1 MRRALRWT
9 LISIPSVLVAL
20 AVLLVVLAWFGVPV
34 DAGVWRGQI
43 AEAAS
48 EALGREVRVEGPLE
62 MVVSVRPSVKVGGI
76 RIMNPPGFST
86 PFFASLG
93 DARLK
98 LDLLALWGK
107 RLRIRELTA
116 ENVAVHLER
125 AADGKANWAFQLA
138 LSTAAEPAAQPG
150 EPAGFSARDVNL
162 EIIAL
167 SLKRLE
173 IDLVRAGDPRTR
185 YFALDEMNGEGGAGK
200 PIKLEMR
207 GSVEKTFP
215 YRIGFTSGPLS
226 DVIRLDRPWPFE
238 FTVDFLGTVLRAS
251 GSVTRAGGAIA
262 GEMLFGMG
270 TDNLR
275 ELERLLQAEL
285 PKVGATALAGRL
297 SWSGGQARLEQL
309 RGVMG
314 ATTLDGELTFDTTA
328 VRPKLSGRLAL
339 PSLDLRPF
347 LAGAGEKEPDEA
359 PRSLADTYRE
369 LEQQTFPLS
378 QLKTM
383 DADLTLAVGQWLSLP
398 GEVRDA
404 QLGIK
409 LENGVL
415 RAPVQGSITGVA
427 LRGELNL
434 DSAAAVPSFGLTLG
448 AQKSTLGGLA
458 ELLAGLRGVQG
469 YMDRFTL
476 KLGAK
481 GATVGELVRA
491 LDVRLELA
499 NGRLSYGNV
508 DGGTPVQFTLERL
521 TVELP
526 AGKPLVARAR
536 GGLLGQE
543 LGLQIRAGDLVSMMR
558 DQRSPL
564 EVTGSGS
571 GATVRVAGVLAAPA
585 ADTGPDLDFSLQSR
599 RAGDLGRWV
608 GLSAS
613 AGAPFLLSGHARARS
628 DEWSLR
634 DLQLRLGKT
643 EITGELRRTGI
654 GTQPLIKVLLHVRN
668 VDVKEL
674 DSMLP
679 PPQQQPRRA
688 APAGSERP
696 MVDIPILPAG
706 IDLTDADVEVKLWRV
721 DMEPLDVTDASF
733 SGRIREGQ
741 MLPSPFFARFAETNF
756 QGAVALDL
764 RGQVPAASL
773 WLAANEVDIGRLLAQ
788 LKVIEQLEA
797 RADSLRFQLLA
808 RGQRLG
814 EMLRRSE
821 LEANLDD
828 GRLALRSAVTD
839 GKIEIEVGRGV
850 VRAGLGEPVSVTL
863 DGAVDAIPVAIR
875 VSSAPLQEFL
885 NTTAPVPF
893 AVSAEAAGARLDL
906 SGKVQLPVTRREG
919 EVRLGIRGERL
930 DTLNQLARASLPPWG
945 PYALEGAMRVSSRG
959 YEVPNLNVRM
969 GESRLDGRGSLTG
982 VDGRP
987 RIDVALRAPNVQLDE
1002 FSLKGWSAVDKP
1014 KPKDSRPMSA
1024 EEMRAKAKEAAAEG
1038 QKLLSAEVLR
1048 RQDAFLTIDVDQVMS
1063 GADKLGSG
1071 SLKASLEKGR
1081 LAIEPL
1087 EVNVPGGG
1095 VRIWLAY
1102 TPTETDVAM
1111 EARVRVDRFDYGVL
1125 ARRLKPDVDLKY
1137 VQGLFSLQLDLQ
1149 SRAPTIDA
1157 LMSRGNGRLDFAVWP
1172 KELRAGIFDLWA
1184 VNVFLALVP
1193 AVDPAAESRVNCA
1206 LGRFDLRNGILTHQ
1220 AILLDTSRM
1229 RVSGQGRVD
1238 FPDERLV
1245 FKLAPQAK
1253 TAQFFSLST
1262 PVQVTGSFTDFKVG
1276 LVPGAL
1282 AETTVRLLTSVFVVP
1297 IQKLTQGS
1305 IPRDGADVCTA
1316 ALRAGDE
1323 R

>member
-1 MRRALRWT
+1 
-9 LISIPSVLVAL
+9 
-20 AVLLVVLAWFGVPV
+20 
-34 DAGVWRGQI
+34 
-43 AEAAS
+43 
-48 EALGREVRVEGPLE
+48 
-62 MVVSVRPSVKVGGI
+62 MVVSVRPSLKIGGI

-98 LDLLALWGK
+98 LDLLELWRN
-107 RLRIRELTA
+107 RLRVRELTA
-116 ENVAVHLER
+116 QNVAVHLEK

-138 LSTAAEPAAQPG
+138 LRTPASQPAQPA
-150 EPAGFSARDVNL
+150 EFSARDVTL
-162 EIIAL
+162 EINTL
-167 SLKRLE
+167 DLKRLE
-173 IDLVRAGDPRTR
+173 IDLVQAGNPRTR
-185 YFALDEMNGEGGAGK
+185 YFALDELHGEGGAGK

-215 YRIGFTSGPLS
+215 YQIGFASGPLS
-226 DVIRLDRPWPFE
+226 EVTRLDRPWPFE
-238 FTVDFLGTVLRAS
+238 LTVDFLGTVLRAS
-251 GSVTRAGGAIA
+251 GAVSRAGEEIA
-262 GEMLFGMG
+262 GELLFGMG

-275 ELERLLQAEL
+275 ELERLLQTEL
-285 PKVGATALAGRL
+285 PKVGASALAGRL
-297 SWSGGQARLEQL
+297 SWSSGKARLEQL

-314 ATTLDGELTFDTTA
+314 TTTLDGELTFDTTTE
-328 VRPKLSGRLAL
+328 RPKLSGRLEL

-347 LAGAGEKEPDEA
+347 LASARDKEPEEA
-359 PRSLADTYRE
+359 PRSLADTYLE
-369 LEQQTFPLS
+369 LEQQTFQLS
-378 QLKTM
+378 QLKAV
-383 DADLTLAVGQWLSLP
+383 DADLTLVVGQWLSLP
-398 GEVRDA
+398 GDVRDA

-415 RAPVQGSITGVA
+415 HAPVQGSITGVA
-427 LRGELNL
+427 LRGELAV
-434 DSAAAVPSFGLTLG
+434 DGAAAVPSFGLTLG

-458 ELLAGLRGVQG
+458 ELLVNVRGVQG

-476 KLGAK
+476 ELGAK
-481 GATVGELVRA
+481 GASVRELVRA

-499 NGRLSYGNV
+499 KGRLSYGNLE
-508 DGGTPVQFTLERL
+508 GGTPVQFTLDRF

-526 AGKPLVARAR
+526 GGKPLLARAR
-536 GGLLGQE
+536 GALLGQE
-543 LGLQIRAGDLVSMMR
+543 LALQIRGGDLPTIIR
-558 DQRSPL
+558 EQRSPVEL
-564 EVTGSGS
+564 TGSGS
-571 GATVRVAGVLAAPA
+571 GATVRVAGVLAAPT
-585 ADTGPDLDFSLQSR
+585 ADAGTDLEFSLQSR
-599 RAGDLGRWV
+599 RAGDLGRWI
-608 GLSAS
+608 GLSAT
-613 AGAPFLLSGHARARS
+613 AGAPFLLSGRARARS

-634 DLQLRLGKT
+634 DLQLRLGRS

-654 GTQPLIKVLLHVRN
+654 QKQPLIQVLLDVRN
-668 VDVKEL
+668 LDVKEL

-679 PPQQQPRRA
+679 PPRPRRA

-706 IDLTDADVEVKLWRV
+706 IDLTDADVEVKLRRA

-741 MLPSPFFARFAETNF
+741 MLPSPFFARFADTNF

-788 LKVIEQLEA
+788 LKVIDQLDA

-828 GRLALRSAVTD
+828 GRLVLRSVVTASTI
-839 GKIEIEVGRGV
+839 GIGVSRGV

-863 DGAVDAIPVAIR
+863 DGAVDDIPVAIK

-885 NTTAPVPF
+885 NTSAPVPF
-893 AVSAEAAGARLDL
+893 AISAEAAGARLDL

-919 EVRLGIRGERL
+919 EVQLGIRGERL
-930 DTLNQLARASLPPWG
+930 DTLNKLARASLPPWG
-945 PYALEGAMRVSSRG
+945 PYALDGAMRVSSRG
-959 YEVPNLNVRM
+959 YEVPNLSLRM
-969 GESRLDGRGSLTG
+969 GESRLNGSGSLTG

-987 RIDVALRAPNVQLDE
+987 RIDVALRAPNVQLND
-1002 FSLKGWSAVDKP
+1002 FSFKGWSALDKP
-1014 KPKDSRPMSA
+1014 KPKDSKPMSV
-1024 EEMRAKAKEAAAEG
+1024 EEMRAKAREAAAEG

-1048 RQDAFLTIDVDQVMS
+1048 RQDAFLTVDVEQVVS

-1071 SLKASLEKGR
+1071 SLKASLQNGR
-1081 LAIEPL
+1081 LAVEPL

-1095 VRIWLAY
+1095 ARIWLAY
-1102 TPTETDVAM
+1102 TPSETDVAM
-1111 EARVRVDRFDYGVL
+1111 EAKVRVDRFDYGVL
-1125 ARRLKPDVDLKY
+1125 ARRLKPDMDLKY
-1137 VQGLFSLQLDLQ
+1137 VQGLFSLHLDLQ

-1172 KELRAGIFDLWA
+1172 KDLRAGIFDLWA
-1184 VNVFLALVP
+1184 VNLFLALIP
-1193 AVDPAAESRVNCA
+1193 AVDPASESKVNCA
-1206 LGRFDLRNGILTHQ
+1206 LGRFDLKDGILTHQ
-1220 AILLDTSRM
+1220 AILMDTSRM
-1229 RVSGQGRVD
+1229 RVTGQGRVD
-1238 FPDERLV
+1238 FPEEQLLL
-1245 FKLAPQAK
+1245 KLAPQAK

-1305 IPRDGADVCTA
+1305 MPRDGADVCTA
-1316 ALRAGDE
+1316 ALQAGDE

>member
-20 AVLLVVLAWFGVPV
+20 VVLLVLLAWFGVPV
-34 DAGVWRGQI
+34 NAGLWRGQI
-43 AEAAS
+43 AQAAS
-48 EALGREVRVEGPLE
+48 EALGREIRLEGPLE
-62 MVVSVRPSVKVGGI
+62 MVVSVRPSLKVGGI

-98 LDLLALWGK
+98 LDLLELWRK
-107 RLRIRELTA
+107 RLRVRELTA
-116 ENVAVHLER
+116 ENVAVHLEKV
-125 AADGKANWAFQLA
+125 ADGKANWVFQLA
-138 LSTAAEPAAQPG
+138 LSTPAAPAAQP
-150 EPAGFSARDVNL
+150 EQPRELSARDVTL
-162 EIIAL
+162 EIITL
-167 SLKRLE
+167 GLKHLD

-185 YFALDEMNGEGGAGK
+185 YFALDELNGEGGAGK
-200 PIKLEMR
+200 PIKLALR

-215 YRIGFTSGPLS
+215 YQINFTSGPLS
-226 DVIRLDRPWPFE
+226 EVTRLDRPWPFE
-238 FTVDFLGTVLRAS
+238 LTVDFLGTVLRAS
-251 GSVTRAGGAIA
+251 GSVNRTGESIA

-275 ELERLLQAEL
+275 EVERLLQTEL

-309 RGVMG
+309 RGLMG
-314 ATTLDGELTFDTTA
+314 ATTLDGELTFDTTGE
-328 VRPKLSGRLAL
+328 RPKLSGRLAL

-347 LAGAGEKEPDEA
+347 LVGAGEKEPEEA

-369 LEQQTFPLS
+369 LEQQTFALS
-378 QLKTM
+378 QLKAM

-398 GEVRDA
+398 GDVRDA

-427 LRGELNL
+427 LSGALEV
-434 DSAAAVPSFGLTLG
+434 DGAAAVPSFALTLG

-458 ELLAGLRGVQG
+458 ELLAGVHGVQG
-469 YMDRFTL
+469 NMDRFAL
-476 KLGAK
+476 RLGAK
-481 GATVGELVRA
+481 GASVGELVRA

-508 DGGTPVQFTLERL
+508 EGGTPVQFTLDRL

-526 AGKPLVARAR
+526 GGRPLVARAR
-536 GGLLGQE
+536 GALLGQE
-543 LGLQIRAGDLVSMMR
+543 LGLQIRGGDLPTMIR
-558 DQRSPL
+558 EQRSPL

-571 GATVRVAGVLAAPA
+571 GATVRVAGVLAAPT
-585 ADTGPDLDFSLQSR
+585 ADAGTDLDILLQSR
-599 RAGDLGRWV
+599 RAGDLGRWI

-613 AGAPFLLSGHARARS
+613 AAAPFLLSAHARARS

-634 DLQLRLGKT
+634 DLRLRLGNT
-643 EITGELRRTGI
+643 EIVGELRRIGI
-654 GTQPLIKVLLHVRN
+654 GALPLIKVLLDARN
-668 VDVKEL
+668 IDVKEL
-674 DSMLP
+674 EAMLP
-679 PPQQQPRRA
+679 PPKPRLA
-688 APAGSERP
+688 APAASQRA

-706 IDLTDADVEVKLWRV
+706 IDLTDADVEVKLRRV

-733 SGRIREGQ
+733 YGRIREGQ
-741 MLPSPFFARFAETNF
+741 MLPSPFFARFAETSF

-764 RGQVPAASL
+764 RAQVPAASL
-773 WLAANEVDIGRLLAQ
+773 WLAANEVDIGRLLSQ
-788 LKVIEQLEA
+788 LKIIEQLDA

-828 GRLALRSAVTD
+828 GRLVLRGLVAGGAIGIGVT
-839 GKIEIEVGRGV
+839 RGV

-863 DGAVDAIPVAIR
+863 DGAVDSTPVAIK
-875 VSSAPLQEFL
+875 VASAPLQEFL
-885 NTTAPVPF
+885 DPSAPVPF

-919 EVRLGIRGERL
+919 EVQLGIRGQRL
-930 DTLNQLARASLPPWG
+930 DTLNTLARASLPPWG
-945 PYALEGAMRVSSRG
+945 PYALEGAMRVSNRG
-959 YEVPNLNVRM
+959 YEVPNLSVRM
-969 GESRLDGRGSLTG
+969 GESRLDGSGSLTEAG
-982 VDGRP
+982 GKP
-987 RIDVALRAPNVQLDE
+987 RIDVALRAPNVQLND
-1002 FSLKGWSAVDKP
+1002 FSLKGWSAFDKP
-1014 KPKDSRPMSA
+1014 KPQDSKPMSV

-1048 RQDAFLTIDVDQVMS
+1048 RQDAFLTVDVDQVVS

-1071 SLKASLEKGR
+1071 SLKAKLENGR
-1081 LAIEPL
+1081 LAVEPL

-1095 VRIWLAY
+1095 ARIWLAY
-1102 TPTETDVAM
+1102 TPSETDVAM
-1111 EARVRVDRFDYGVL
+1111 EAKVRVDRFDYGVL
-1125 ARRLKPDVDLKY
+1125 ARRLKPEMDLKY
-1137 VQGLFSLQLDLQ
+1137 VQGLFSLHLDLQ

-1172 KELRAGIFDLWA
+1172 KDLRAGIFDLWA
-1184 VNVFLALVP
+1184 VNLFLALIP
-1193 AVDPAAESRVNCA
+1193 AVDPASESKVNCA
-1206 LGRFDLRNGILTHQ
+1206 LGRFDLKDGILTHQ
-1220 AILLDTSRM
+1220 AILMDTSRM

-1238 FPDERLV
+1238 FPEERLL

-1262 PVQVTGSFTDFKVG
+1262 PVQVTGSFTNFKVG
-1276 LVPGAL
+1276 LAPGAL

-1297 IQKLTQGS
+1297 IQKLSQGS
-1305 IPRDGADVCTA
+1305 MPRDGADVCTA
-1316 ALRAGDE
+1316 ALRPGDE